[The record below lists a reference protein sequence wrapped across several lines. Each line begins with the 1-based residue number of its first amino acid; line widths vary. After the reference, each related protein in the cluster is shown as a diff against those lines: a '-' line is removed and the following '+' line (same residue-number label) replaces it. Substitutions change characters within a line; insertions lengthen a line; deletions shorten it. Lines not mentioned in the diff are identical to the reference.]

1 MFKAEKVLWG
11 EGLFLRPQHFQLQ
24 DAYHEQRLNQMIQ
37 ATFPF
42 AYGIQAIEFDE
53 AQFSMNIMHSAEL
66 KWSGKMGKF
75 IVHLHRI
82 YYLSPCNLT
91 V

>member
-24 DAYHEQRLNQMIQ
+24 DAYHEQRLSHMIR

-42 AYGIQAIEFDE
+42 AHGIQSIQFDE
-53 AQFSMNIMHSAEL
+53 GISARQFKANFEYHP
-66 KWSGKMGKF
+66 GQD
-75 IVHLHRI
+75 
-82 YYLSPCNLT
+82 
-91 V
+91 

>member
-42 AYGIQAIEFDE
+42 AYGIQGTQPD
-53 AQFSMNIMHSAEL
+53 
-66 KWSGKMGKF
+66 
-75 IVHLHRI
+75 
-82 YYLSPCNLT
+82 
-91 V
+91 